1 MATYR
6 KALSID
12 DLPPGSMKTVR
23 LGEKAIALANVDG
36 EIFAIDD
43 TCSHAQCSLGSEGFM
58 DGNVVTCGCH
68 GAQFDVTSGKVM
80 SLPAVVDVASYPV
93 QVEGQD
99 ILIAL

>member
-1 MATYR
+1 MATYT
-6 KALSID
+6 KALNID
-12 DLPPGSMKTVR
+12 DLPPGAMKTVR
-23 LGEKAIALANVDG
+23 IGEKAIALANVDG
-36 EIFAIDD
+36 EFFAIDD
-43 TCSHAQCSLGSEGFM
+43 TCSHAQCSLGSEGFI

-80 SLPAVVDVASYPV
+80 SLPAVVDVASYSV